1 MTNLAKDALPPLPPG
16 EGRGEGVLAAQ
27 QETPVPSDP
36 GPVIPNTTPQ
46 DPLTPT
52 LSRREREPAA
62 SYPTWL
68 PILLGVLTAVGP
80 LSTDMYLPAFPAI
93 EASLGGRPGTAQIT
107 LATWFAG
114 LALGQITQGSL
125 SDRFGRR
132 GPLIVGTAIYALANA
147 GCALAPDLFSLSVL
161 RFVAAF
167 GGSASMVIPRAIVRD
182 LADGHAAAR
191 LMSRLMLVMGVA
203 PILAPTLGGL
213 VLGVAQWHAIFWFT
227 SIYGAVCFILVLRFL
242 PDTLEPA
249 RRIRLGPAGML
260 ARYAGVLR
268 DRVFL
273 SYALMG
279 GWGMFGMFAYVGG
292 SAPVLIQRFGFT
304 PTHYG
309 MVFGASA
316 GAFIVASQV
325 NPHLLQRFG
334 APRVIRAGVSV
345 YLVAA
350 SVLLACAVL
359 GLGGPLGVVL
369 PVVFVMGSMGFVMPN
384 SAVGALSRHAAQAGS
399 ASALMGTMQFCLAAC
414 SGVLVGLFTD
424 GTARPMAALMLAG
437 AIGTVA
443 ADRLRPKLVVKERVS
458 A

>member
-1 MTNLAKDALPPLPPG
+1 M
-16 EGRGEGVLAAQ
+16 AAQ
-27 QETPVPSDP
+27 QGTPVPSDP
-36 GPVIPNTTPQ
+36 SPVILSAAPQ
-46 DPLTPT
+46 GPLTPT
-52 LSRREREPAA
+52 LSRGEREQAA
-62 SYPTWL
+62 YPTWL

-125 SDRFGRR
+125 SDRYGRR
-132 GPLIVGTAIYALANA
+132 APLIAGTAVYALANA
-147 GCALAPDLFSLSVL
+147 GCALAPDLLSLSVL

-213 VLGVAQWHAIFWFT
+213 VLTVAPWHAIFWLTAF
-227 SIYGAVCFILVLRFL
+227 YGAVCCALVWRFL
-242 PDTLEPA
+242 PDTLA
-249 RRIRLGPAGML
+249 SHRRIGLGL
-260 ARYAGVLR
+260 ASLANRYAGVAR

-279 GWGMFGMFAYVGG
+279 GCGMFGMFAYIGG
-292 SAPVLIQRFGFT
+292 SPPVLIQRFAFT
-304 PTHYG
+304 PAQYG
-309 MVFGASA
+309 MLFGASA
-316 GAFIVASQV
+316 GAFILASQV
-325 NPHLLQRFG
+325 NPRLLPRFG
-334 APRVIRAGVSV
+334 AARVIRVGVSV
-345 YLVAA
+345 YLAA
-350 SVLLACAVL
+350 ALALLGCAVFDI
-359 GLGGPLGVVL
+359 GGPLGIVL
-369 PVVFVMGSMGFVMPN
+369 PVVFAMGSMGFVMPN
-384 SAVGALSRHAAQAGS
+384 SAVGALSRHASQAGS
-399 ASALMGTMQFCLAAC
+399 ASALMGTLQFCLAAC
-414 SGVLVGLFTD
+414 SGVLVGVLSD

-437 AIGTVA
+437 AIGTVV
-443 ADRLRPKLVVKERVS
+443 ADRLRPKVMVNEKVN